1 VRYFKTMMLLLSL
14 LGLSACSMMQ
24 LSDNLAKGVTENQ
37 DPDLVADALPA
48 YLVTM
53 DGLIANWPQKA
64 SLLRSGA
71 SLYSAYGSLFVQEP
85 ERQQLHTNKAL
96 HYAQRAACEDHK
108 NFCDLGTLSAPRIE
122 ERLQKAKNKHVP
134 SLYTLGTVWATYIQ
148 THSEDWKAVADLARV
163 QTLLEKV
170 VALDESYEYGQANLY
185 LAVLDSLLPAALG
198 GQPERAKAYF
208 EKAITL
214 SEDKNLYAKVL
225 YAQYY
230 ARMAFD
236 QELHDTLLQDVLEAE
251 AQAPGLTLQNTFAK
265 QEAERLLAESADYF

>member
-1 VRYFKTMMLLLSL
+1 MMLLLSL

-108 NFCDLGTLSAPRIE
+108 NFCDLGTVSARRIK
-122 ERLQKAKNKHVP
+122 ERLQKAKNTHVP
-134 SLYTLGTVWATYIQ
+134 TQHTL
-148 THSEDWKAVADLARV
+148 
-163 QTLLEKV
+163 
-170 VALDESYEYGQANLY
+170 
-185 LAVLDSLLPAALG
+185 
-198 GQPERAKAYF
+198 
-208 EKAITL
+208 
-214 SEDKNLYAKVL
+214 
-225 YAQYY
+225 
-230 ARMAFD
+230 
-236 QELHDTLLQDVLEAE
+236 DTLKANDHQQHHDE
-251 AQAPGLTLQNTFAK
+251 
-265 QEAERLLAESADYF
+265 

>member
-1 VRYFKTMMLLLSL
+1 MRYVNIAMLLLSI

-24 LSDNLAKGVTENQ
+24 LSDNLAKGVTDNQ
-37 DPDLVADALPA
+37 DPELVADALPA

-53 DGLIANWPQKA
+53 DGLIANWPHKT

-71 SLYSAYGSLFVQEP
+71 SLYSAYGSLFVTDP
-85 ERQQLHTNKAL
+85 ERQQLHTSKAL
-96 HYAQRAACEDHK
+96 DYAQRAACEDHK
-108 NFCDLGTLSAPRIE
+108 NFCDVKSLSVPTIE
-122 ERLQKAKNKHVP
+122 ERLQKAKVKHVP
-134 SLYTLGTVWATYIQ
+134 SLYTLGTVWASYIQ
-148 THSEDWKAVADLARV
+148 THSEDWEAVADLARV

-170 VALDESYEYGQANLY
+170 VALDEGYEYGQANLY

-214 SEDKNLYAKVL
+214 SQGKNLYAKVL
-225 YAQYY
+225 YAQHY

-236 QELHDTLLQDVLEAE
+236 QNLHDTLLQEVLEAE

-265 QEAERLLAESADYF
+265 QEAKRLLAESADYF